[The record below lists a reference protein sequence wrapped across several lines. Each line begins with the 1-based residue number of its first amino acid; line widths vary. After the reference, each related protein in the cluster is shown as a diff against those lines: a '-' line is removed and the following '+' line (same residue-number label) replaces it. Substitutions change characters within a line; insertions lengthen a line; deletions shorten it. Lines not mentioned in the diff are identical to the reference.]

1 MSDYP
6 EFSSA
11 KEFASAKLYICL
23 FLTQQQLSN
32 SVTQL
37 LNSDRYELK
46 YLSLV
51 QDLTDFIVENQEQI
65 DCLVLFRDAQLD
77 SVMNQLWQSEI
88 LLPTVIV
95 ELEQLVD
102 GAYKPCPSR
111 PGTAP
116 DALAEAP
123 TEYST
128 SLPNLTTI
136 HPLYHQAEIRLY
148 PTQLTEINSY
158 INLAITKFISFA
170 PGSKIEHN
178 SLQNEL
184 QKESVRK
191 SLIAQQ
197 RRLTEKLKERLGYLG
212 IYYKRNQ
219 NSFYR
224 NLSSAK
230 QKELHHQLS
239 LRYRQILI
247 EYFNSNSQT
256 NKLIDEFV
264 DLAFFADIATAQ
276 ILEIHMELID
286 DFSHQLKIEG
296 RNDDILLDYRLPLI
310 DVISHLCEMY
320 RRSIPGEKDSLE
332 LLFAVE

>member
-1 MSDYP
+1 MSDYQ
-6 EFSSA
+6 EFSSTT
-11 KEFASAKLYICL
+11 EFASAKLYICL
-23 FLTQQQLSN
+23 FSTQQQLSN
-32 SVTQL
+32 SVIQL

-46 YLSLV
+46 CLSLV
-51 QDLTDFIVENQEQI
+51 PDLTDFIVENQEQI
-65 DCLVLFRDAQLD
+65 DCLLLFREAQLD

-102 GAYKPCPSR
+102 S
-111 PGTAP
+111 
-116 DALAEAP
+116 LAEAP
-123 TEYST
+123 TNHCT
-128 SLPNLTTI
+128 SLPNLTNI

-158 INLAITKFISFA
+158 INLAIAKFISFA
-170 PGSKIEHN
+170 PSSKISNH
-178 SLQNEL
+178 SQPNEL
-184 QKESVRK
+184 QKESIRK

-197 RRLTEKLKERLGYLG
+197 RRLTEKIKERLGYLG
-212 IYYKRNQ
+212 IYYKRNP

-230 QKELHHQLS
+230 QKEFHHQLS
-239 LRYRQILI
+239 LGYRQILI

-264 DLAFFADIATAQ
+264 DLAFFADIATSQ

-320 RRSIPGEKDSLE
+320 RRSIPGEKASLE